1 MSWILKLNK
10 TLAGAPN
17 HVLTL
22 LLIGLAAAAMLV
34 ALMGNPTM
42 KAALAAWFILP

>member
-17 HVLTL
+17 EALTL
-22 LLIGLAAAAMLV
+22 VLVGLASVALLV
-34 ALMGNPTM
+34 ALVGNPTM